1 MGGPGSGP
9 PTAPPPSLPFTFLAA
24 GGVGLIAFGIALA
37 LGANHAVEDPRLP
50 GVVAAV
56 HVGLLTSASTA
67 VLGALHQFGPV
78 VGMRALRSIGVARFT
93 AVLWIAGAWILPNA
107 FAHGPEW
114 MVAGGGALLSGAVV
128 LTAWNVSA
136 PLLERGK
143 GTPVEGLRYSTA
155 LLVMTAAFGVV
166 YAFDRDAGWFPLF
179 AHRVLAHAHLG
190 LLGWLGVTYFAV
202 AEKLWPMFLLSH
214 RPSARSGAWAV
225 RLLAAGVV
233 VLATGILF
241 ASRPIGAVGGAV
253 ATAGVGAHLVSLS
266 GVIRHRRRRLELLHA
281 FVLTSAVALVVAVVL
296 GATAGLADVST
307 TVRTRLVSAEVA
319 ALFSWIALAVVGHA
333 HKIVPFI
340 SWGLLRNL
348 GISQKADGRPVLF
361 ADLYDD
367 RLARATYA
375 SGAAGSALIVGGL
388 LSGTATAIVAGALL
402 YSLCGAIALGNLGL
416 GPGHAVRQ
424 IVHGLA
430 AAGGA
435 ATPVAPTP
443 IVAATP
449 VQQPT
454 IRSRG

>member
-1 MGGPGSGP
+1 M
-9 PTAPPPSLPFTFLAA
+9 
-24 GGVGLIAFGIALA
+24 
-37 LGANHAVEDPRLP
+37 
-50 GVVAAV
+50 
-56 HVGLLTSASTA
+56 
-67 VLGALHQFGPV
+67 
-78 VGMRALRSIGVARFT
+78 
-93 AVLWIAGAWILPNA
+93 
-107 FAHGPEW
+107 
-114 MVAGGGALLSGAVV
+114 
-128 LTAWNVSA
+128 
-136 PLLERGK
+136 
-143 GTPVEGLRYSTA
+143 
-155 LLVMTAAFGVV
+155 
-166 YAFDRDAGWFPLF
+166 
-179 AHRVLAHAHLG
+179 
-190 LLGWLGVTYFAV
+190 
-202 AEKLWPMFLLSH
+202 
-214 RPSARSGAWAV
+214 
-225 RLLAAGVV
+225 
-233 VLATGILF
+233 
-241 ASRPIGAVGGAV
+241 
-253 ATAGVGAHLVSLS
+253 
-266 GVIRHRRRRLELLHA
+266 
-281 FVLTSAVALVVAVVL
+281 
-296 GATAGLADVST
+296 
-307 TVRTRLVSAEVA
+307 RTRLVSAEVA

-388 LSGTATAIVAGALL
+388 LSGTAPAVVAGALL